1 MSKLKEYRDIE
12 KQLDQQ
18 LQKRE
23 RFRKDDRLADELAL
37 ERKLSLL
44 LNRYSL
50 KKKELINFLSSPYV
64 LSESRG
70 GKQKASNGTKGGKSH
85 KPGEARH

>member
-12 KQLDQQ
+12 KQLGHQ
-18 LQKRE
+18 LQKLE
-23 RFRKDDRLADELAL
+23 RFRKDDRLADELVL

-64 LSESRG
+64 LSKSCG
-70 GKQKASNGTKGGKSH
+70 GEQKAANGNKGGKSP
-85 KPGEARH
+85 KTGETRH

>member
-1 MSKLKEYRDIE
+1 MSELKEYRDIE

-18 LQKRE
+18 LQKLE
-23 RFRKDDRLADELAL
+23 RFRKDGRLADELAL

-64 LSESRG
+64 LSKSCGDE
-70 GKQKASNGTKGGKSH
+70 KNAANGNKGGKSP
-85 KPGEARH
+85 KTGETRH

>member
-12 KQLDQQ
+12 KQLGHQ
-18 LQKRE
+18 LQKLE

-64 LSESRG
+64 LSKSCG
-70 GKQKASNGTKGGKSH
+70 GEQKAANGNKGGKSP
-85 KPGEARH
+85 KTEETRH

>member
-12 KQLDQQ
+12 KQLGHQV
-18 LQKRE
+18 QKLE

-50 KKKELINFLSSPYV
+50 KKKDLINFLSSPYV
-64 LSESRG
+64 LSKSCG
-70 GKQKASNGTKGGKSH
+70 GEQKAANGNKGGKSP
-85 KPGEARH
+85 KTGETRH

>member
-12 KQLDQQ
+12 KQLGHQV
-18 LQKRE
+18 QKLE
-23 RFRKDDRLADELAL
+23 RFRKDYRLADELAL

-64 LSESRG
+64 LSKSCG
-70 GKQKASNGTKGGKSH
+70 GEQKAANGNKGGKSP
-85 KPGEARH
+85 KTGETRH

>member
-1 MSKLKEYRDIE
+1 MSELKEYRYIE

-18 LQKRE
+18 LQKLE
-23 RFRKDDRLADELAL
+23 RFRKDGRLADELAL

-44 LNRYSL
+44 LNRYKI

-64 LSESRG
+64 LSKSCG
-70 GKQKASNGTKGGKSH
+70 GEQKAANGNKDGKSP
-85 KPGEARH
+85 KTGETRH

>member
-1 MSKLKEYRDIE
+1 MSELKEYRDIE

-18 LQKRE
+18 LQKLE
-23 RFRKDDRLADELAL
+23 RFRKDGRLADELAL

-50 KKKELINFLSSPYV
+50 KKKELINFLSSSYV
-64 LSESRG
+64 LSKICDGE
-70 GKQKASNGTKGGKSH
+70 QKA
-85 KPGEARH
+85 A

>member
-12 KQLDQQ
+12 KQLGHQV
-18 LQKRE
+18 QKLE

-64 LSESRG
+64 LSKSCG
-70 GKQKASNGTKGGKSH
+70 GEQKAANGNKGGKSP
-85 KPGEARH
+85 KTGETRH

>member
-1 MSKLKEYRDIE
+1 MSELKEYRDIE

-18 LQKRE
+18 LQKLE
-23 RFRKDDRLADELAL
+23 RFRKDSRLADELAL

-64 LSESRG
+64 LSKSCEG
-70 GKQKASNGTKGGKSH
+70 EQKAAHGTKDGKSH
-85 KPGEARH
+85 KAGEARH

>member
-1 MSKLKEYRDIE
+1 MSELKEYRDIE

-18 LQKRE
+18 LQKLE
-23 RFRKDDRLADELAL
+23 RFRKDGRLADELAL

-64 LSESRG
+64 LSKSCG
-70 GKQKASNGTKGGKSH
+70 GEQKAANGNKGGKSP
-85 KPGEARH
+85 KRGETRR